1 MTESNVSQ
9 RAAHRFPDHS
19 ASLLR
24 RLHELRRRD
33 ILCDVTVNVEGKNF
47 RCHKAILAVCSGYFR
62 SLFAANNKNASISLP
77 GVNANIVEDILD
89 YMYTGELQ
97 LETQHMTAYLD
108 VARYLEIPAIVEL
121 CDAVY
126 KKFTVSQGSHTSP
139 EDAMM
144 RSSADRNL
152 FTAFG
157 AKAPMWKSEQERSY
171 KKDKEDFTWN
181 FVNTSEGQIAILKD
195 AEEGDLAKKIDD
207 KQSSSSVLRPEESSS
222 MIMHCQGSPQEG
234 SSLELVTKTDS
245 KDPSQGKPGKRKF
258 KLQELKVKLVPL
270 YSVRKKK
277 TQENGEEREEDQ
289 GKELGSSSAS
299 CSLETVEISKWVDP
313 ENVHDEQKGDFW
325 SRVENQSDDER
336 SKRQADDQCALDS
349 VGELSTHSTSEDSSR
364 DQDFAGGEAD
374 CKPRLLKID
383 VASLTGGGKR
393 RMKKEPSTTMTF
405 LSSPG
410 GQFDGSGS
418 ASSSSNS
425 SPEPTIS
432 DPLGKRRTCRI
443 CLITLR
449 DQEEKSLHLHTVH
462 FNRFTNKWQCPYC
475 ENSYTASNNLQKH
488 CIKEHGL
495 PASAPKGER
504 CRCLICHARFDSQEE
519 KTRHLHTEHY
529 NQQVQKWECP
539 FCSHSYT
546 ANNNLKKHCNKVHYK
561 LCLVECPV
569 CGKELKDKQRLKEH
583 MYSHTGEKPYVCATC
598 SKRFTCHTGLKRH
611 LLLHTGERPFH
622 CSICDNS
629 FRQKRHL
636 KEHML
641 RHSDAKPYRCE
652 TCGQQFRHSTAYRN
666 HRYQH
671 TNHRPWLCKLCG
683 AGFIKKINIRRH
695 LATKHGIEDSEDKG
709 QGADGTGQVG
719 SDGTG
724 QLGSEVIV
732 SVVSESMGQ
741 VGAEVIGQVGSE
753 GMGPAGSEGV
763 GQGGAEQPPSNGVSV
778 LGMGGGELSGLDPGG
793 VAMVTKGGVAMEI
806 PGETIEQVGHV
817 DGEGGIALPGGQEN
831 NKSLLAVENM
841 FESINPW
848 GK

>member
-1 MTESNVSQ
+1 MTESNVSE
-9 RAAHRFPDHS
+9 RASHRFPDHCS
-19 ASLLR
+19 TLLR

-33 ILCDVTVNVEGKNF
+33 ILCDVTVSVEGRNF

-62 SLFAANNKNASISLP
+62 SLFAANNNNTSIALP
-77 GVNANIVEDILD
+77 GVNANVVEDILN

-97 LETQHMTAYLD
+97 LDTQHMTAYLD
-108 VARYLEIPAIVEL
+108 VASYLEIPAVVEL

-126 KKFTVSQGSHTSP
+126 KNTASHTSP
-139 EDAMM
+139 EDVMM
-144 RSSADRNL
+144 RSSDRNL

-157 AKAPMWKSEQERSY
+157 AKAPMWQSDRERNG
-171 KKDKEDFTWN
+171 KEDFTWN

-195 AEEGDLAKKIDD
+195 VEEGGNEKKIDD
-207 KQSSSSVLRPEESSS
+207 KQSNGIILRPEENSSV
-222 MIMHCQGSPQEG
+222 IMQSQGSPQEG
-234 SSLELVTKTDS
+234 TTSSEMFAKTDG
-245 KDPSQGKPGKRKF
+245 KDPAKGKLGKRKTLKKF
-258 KLQELKVKLVPL
+258 KLKELKVKLVPL

-277 TQENGEEREEDQ
+277 TQDGGAEREEHQ
-289 GKELGSSSAS
+289 RKESDSSSAS

-313 ENVHDEQKGDFW
+313 ENMCDDQSGDFW
-325 SRVENQSDDER
+325 SSVGNQSDDDR
-336 SKRQADDQCALDS
+336 LINRQAEEQCALNS
-349 VGELSTHSTSEDSSR
+349 VGEVSTHSTSEDSSR
-364 DQDFAGGEAD
+364 EQDCGALGGEAD
-374 CKPRLLKID
+374 AKPRLLKID

-393 RMKKEPSTTMTF
+393 RIKREPSTTMAF

-410 GQFDGSGS
+410 GQFDGNAST
-418 ASSSSNS
+418 SSSSNS
-425 SPEPTIS
+425 SPEPTVS

-462 FNRFTNKWQCPYC
+462 FDRFTNKWQCPYC
-475 ENSYTASNNLQKH
+475 DNSYTASNNLQKH
-488 CIKEHGL
+488 CVKEHGL
-495 PASAPKGER
+495 PPGAPKGER

-519 KTRHLHTEHY
+519 KTRHLHAEHF

-583 MYSHTGEKPYVCATC
+583 MYSHTGEKPYVCTTC

-611 LLLHTGERPFH
+611 LLLHTGERPFC
-622 CSICDNS
+622 CSVCDSS

-671 TNHRPWLCKLCG
+671 TSQRPWLCKLCG

-695 LATKHGIEDSEDKG
+695 LATKHGIEDKEDKG
-709 QGADGTGQVG
+709 QG

-724 QLGSEVIV
+724 QAGSD
-732 SVVSESMGQ
+732 G
-741 VGAEVIGQVGSE
+741 IGQVGLE
-753 GMGPAGSEGV
+753 GIGQGSEELTNND
-763 GQGGAEQPPSNGVSV
+763 AAV
-778 LGMGGGELSGLDPGG
+778 LSMGGGDLPGLDPGG
-793 VAMVTKGGVAMEI
+793 VAMVTKGGVTMATPGEKI
-806 PGETIEQVGHV
+806 VTGETIEQVEDV
-817 DGEGGIALPGGQEN
+817 DGEVGMGQEIAEEK
-831 NKSLLAVENM
+831 KSMFPVVGPSVENM
-841 FESINPW
+841 FEAINPW

>member
-1 MTESNVSQ
+1 MMTESNVS
-9 RAAHRFPDHS
+9 HRFPDHC
-19 ASLLR
+19 ATVLR
-24 RLHELRRRD
+24 RLHELRRQD
-33 ILCDVTVNVEGKNF
+33 VLCDVTVNVQGKNF

-62 SLFAANNKNASISLP
+62 MLFAANDKNASIVLP
-77 GVNANIVEDILD
+77 GVNANAVEDILN

-97 LETQHMTAYLD
+97 LETENMTAYLD
-108 VARYLEIPAIVEL
+108 AASYLEIPAIMEL

-126 KKFTVSQGSHTSP
+126 KNTASHTSP

-144 RSSADRNL
+144 RFSDRNL

-157 AKAPMWKSEQERSY
+157 AKGTWHDQERN
-171 KKDKEDFTWN
+171 KKTDKEDFTWN

-195 AEEGDLAKKIDD
+195 VEEDDAKKIDD
-207 KQSSSSVLRPEESSS
+207 KQSSDKVLRSEENSSLIIQSQCLSQESSS
-222 MIMHCQGSPQEG
+222 LGLIAKADG
-234 SSLELVTKTDS
+234 
-245 KDPSQGKPGKRKF
+245 KDPVKGKPGKRKTLKKF
-258 KLQELKVKLVPL
+258 KLKELKVKLVPL

-277 TQENGEEREEDQ
+277 TQGGAEREEEQ
-289 GKELGSSSAS
+289 QKELGSSSAS
-299 CSLETVEISKWVDP
+299 CSLETVEITKWVDP
-313 ENVHDEQKGDFW
+313 ENVCDKQSGDFW
-325 SRVENQSDDER
+325 NQSDEDR
-336 SKRQADDQCALDS
+336 STSQTEEQCALDS
-349 VGELSTHSTSEDSSR
+349 VGEVSIHSVSEDSSR
-364 DQDFAGGEAD
+364 EQDFGTLGGETD
-374 CKPRLLKID
+374 RKPRLLKID

-393 RMKKEPSTTMTF
+393 RSKREPSATMTF

-410 GQFDGSGS
+410 GQFDSNTS
-418 ASSSSNS
+418 TSSSSNS
-425 SPEPTIS
+425 SPDPTVS

-443 CLITLR
+443 CLLTLR

-462 FNRFTNKWQCPYC
+462 FDRFTNKWQCPYC
-475 ENSYTASNNLQKH
+475 NNSYTASNNLQKH

-519 KTRHLHTEHY
+519 KTRHLHADHY
-529 NQQVQKWECP
+529 NQQAQKWECP

-546 ANNNLKKHCNKVHYK
+546 ANSNLKKHCNKVHYK

-583 MYSHTGEKPYVCATC
+583 MYSHTGEKPYMCNTC

-611 LLLHTGERPFH
+611 ILLHTGERPFH
-622 CSICDNS
+622 CNICDNS

-671 TNHRPWLCKLCG
+671 TNQRPWLCKLCG

-695 LATKHGIEDSEDKG
+695 LATKHGIVDEEDKG
-709 QGADGTGQVG
+709 QGSEGTGQVG
-719 SDGTG
+719 LDG
-724 QLGSEVIV
+724 
-732 SVVSESMGQ
+732 
-741 VGAEVIGQVGSE
+741 IGQVGSE
-753 GMGPAGSEGV
+753 GIGQVLSEDIPVGEVVSECKGNVGSK
-763 GQGGAEQPPSNGVSV
+763 GQWGSKDKDE
-778 LGMGGGELSGLDPGG
+778 GELDKAAVLSMGAGDLPGLDPGG
-793 VAMVTKGGVAMEI
+793 VSMVTKGGVSMGT
-806 PGETIEQVGHV
+806 PGETTEQV
-817 DGEGGIALPGGQEN
+817 DGEGGEGSVEDR
-831 NKSLLAVENM
+831 KSMLAVVGPAVENM
-841 FESINPW
+841 FEDINPW